1 MLSRRLRN
9 LRSYADWPKVKPNE
23 ILVVPKDNRLLEHP
37 PFRNSAGWPDWFK
50 KAGKNSVAVASCKGI
65 QDYLS
70 LGITVPLWGDVKIHP
85 TEGGG
90 TAVAMADSFFSAE
103 QFDAETTKGCPF
115 MEDRPVE
122 HAGCPD
128 LRSPFLYKTAP
139 GYSLLC
145 LPVLYE
151 PDSRYQV
158 LPSVINSDYFHR
170 GNVALRVLSDEEF
183 IIPAGTPIYHLIPF
197 KRSDQVKKVIMGD
210 EYMHKHATNRGVGH
224 GGFQTFRRKGAYRKH
239 QRQADDDII

>member
-1 MLSRRLRN
+1 MLSKRLRN
-9 LRSYADWPKVKPNE
+9 LQSYTDWPKVKPNE

-50 KAGKNSVAVASCKGI
+50 KAGKNSVAVARCKGI

-103 QFDAETTKGCPF
+103 QFDAEMTKGCPF

-151 PDSRYQV
+151 PDPRYQV
-158 LPSVINSDYFHR
+158 LPSVINTDYFHR
-170 GNVALRVLSDEEF
+170 VNVALKVLSDEEF
-183 IIPAGTPIYHLIPF
+183 IIPTGTPICHLIPF
-197 KRSDQVKKVIMGD
+197 KRNDKVKKVIMGD
-210 EYMHKHATNRGVGH
+210 EYMHSQASNRGIGV
-224 GGFQTFRRKGAYRKH
+224 GGFQTFRRSVLYRKH
-239 QRQADDDII
+239 QRQYDGQ